1 MRLTESTARK
11 AINKWRAILGVNQL
25 YKVHF
30 EINNQPDHTLK
41 PSQRKD
47 VEAKVK
53 VDEAYYNIYLVL
65 NAYEFEAEDLDHVIA
80 HELLH
85 VVLARMTTLTF
96 ETYGDNHE
104 KTASNLIESTT
115 EQLAQAFMRALA
127 TRPKKGRRKA

>member
-1 MRLTESTARK
+1 MRLSESAARK

-25 YKVHF
+25 YKIHF

-53 VDEAYYNIYLVL
+53 VDEAYLNVYLVI
-65 NAYEFEAEDLDHVIA
+65 NAYEFEAKDLDHVIA

-85 VVLARMTTLTF
+85 VVLAPMTTLTF
-96 ETYGDNHE
+96 EAYGDKHE

-115 EQLAQAFMRALA
+115 EQLAQAFMKVL
-127 TRPKKGRRKA
+127 PKKGKGRRR